1 MDEIK
6 ELLAAWDNDGC
17 SNPGALQLAHAAI
30 VKLVARVESLEAQV
44 DALSNNS

>member
-6 ELLAAWDNDGC
+6 ELLAAWVNDGC

-30 VKLVARVESLEAQV
+30 VKLVDRVETLEAQV
-44 DALSNNS
+44 AALNNR

>member
-6 ELLAAWDNDGC
+6 ELLAAWANDGC

-30 VKLVARVESLEAQV
+30 VKLVDRVETLEAQV
-44 DALSNNS
+44 AALNNR